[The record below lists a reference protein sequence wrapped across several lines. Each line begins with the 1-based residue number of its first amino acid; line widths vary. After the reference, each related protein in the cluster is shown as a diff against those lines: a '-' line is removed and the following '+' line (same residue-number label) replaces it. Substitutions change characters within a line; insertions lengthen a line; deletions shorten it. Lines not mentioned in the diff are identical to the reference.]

1 MTPTPKAPL
10 SATQAALS
18 KAWARGASLALIA
31 AAATGGACA
40 QGIIYGTPAP
50 PAYYAAGFVGS
61 SAIDING
68 DGVTDFV
75 LLSEAGDVLL
85 VPEGNNRLIAIPEPP
100 PDLGSF
106 VAAVDGGFAI
116 GSSLDPVY
124 QWYGRQTDQFGAA
137 AIGAQESID
146 GQINVLG
153 YFTGRTAYAGFDL
166 YYDGADHYGWMRIA
180 NPLPVVSGQIV
191 DWAYQTSTGTP
202 ILAGAVPEPGAAVL
216 LLLGLVGICWSR
228 RNGHGWQPAPA

>member
-1 MTPTPKAPL
+1 M
-10 SATQAALS
+10 
-18 KAWARGASLALIA
+18 WARGGSLALIVV
-31 AAATGGACA
+31 AATGGTHA
-40 QGIIYGTPAP
+40 QGIIYTTPGSP
-50 PAYYAAGFVGS
+50 IYYAAGFIGS
-61 SAIDING
+61 TDIDING

-85 VPEGNNRLIAIPEPP
+85 APQGNNRLIAIPEPP

-106 VAAVDGGFAI
+106 VAALDEGFTV

-124 QWYGRQTDQFGAA
+124 QWYDRQTDQFGAA

-153 YFTGRTAYAGFDL
+153 YFTARTAYAGFDL

-180 NPLPVVSGQIV
+180 NPLPVVSGQV
-191 DWAYQTSTGTP
+191 LDWAYQTRPRTP
-202 ILAGAVPEPGAAVL
+202 IFAGQVPEPGAAIL
-216 LLLGLVGICWSR
+216 LVLGLAGVCWSR
-228 RNGHGWQPAPA
+228 RNEHGNQRPPHQR

>member
-1 MTPTPKAPL
+1 M
-10 SATQAALS
+10 
-18 KAWARGASLALIA
+18 WARGASLALIVV
-31 AAATGGACA
+31 AATGGAHA
-40 QGIIYGTPAP
+40 QGIIYTTPGSP
-50 PAYYAAGFVGS
+50 IYYAAGFID
-61 SAIDING
+61 SADIDING

-75 LLSEAGDVLL
+75 LLSEASDVLL
-85 VPEGNNRLIAIPEPP
+85 APEGNNRLIAIPERP

-106 VAAVDGGFAI
+106 VAALDEGFTV

-124 QWYGRQTDQFGAA
+124 QWYDRQTDQFGAA

-191 DWAYQTSTGTP
+191 DWAYQTSSGTP
-202 ILAGAVPEPGAAVL
+202 IFAGQVPEPGTLPL
-216 LLLGLVGICWSR
+216 LLFFGAAFWLVR
-228 RNGHGWQPAPA
+228 KRL